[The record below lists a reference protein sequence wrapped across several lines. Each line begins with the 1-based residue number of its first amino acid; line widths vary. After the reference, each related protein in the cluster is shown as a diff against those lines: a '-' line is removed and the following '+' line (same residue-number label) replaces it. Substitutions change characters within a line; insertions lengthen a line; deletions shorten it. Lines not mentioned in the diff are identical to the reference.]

1 MQLAER
7 RNPMICQW
15 RCETLETL
23 LFISLA
29 EFPSYNLFLYHAK
42 SGAIFMLI
50 SVKSSAFK
58 CKYYITKFLFSYFSR
73 CRFNGPVKLKR
84 SNSTAKK
91 LNLFRITVCQRSLQ
105 NLSVLANICI
115 KKFVCVRPK
124 TYSHTY
130 SQLSASSSW
139 WLLVAKSI
147 VRHLLWYKK
156 GCSFKFQFDSN
167 QIKKFQ
173 LNWPKPNAAC
183 KT

>member
-1 MQLAER
+1 MQNR
-7 RNPMICQW
+7 
-15 RCETLETL
+15 
-23 LFISLA
+23 
-29 EFPSYNLFLYHAK
+29 
-42 SGAIFMLI
+42 GAIFMLI

-91 LNLFRITVCQRSLQ
+91 LDLFCIAVCQRSLQ

-147 VRHLLWYKK
+147 VQHLLCFRNVGIAKK

-167 QIKKFQ
+167 QIKKIQ